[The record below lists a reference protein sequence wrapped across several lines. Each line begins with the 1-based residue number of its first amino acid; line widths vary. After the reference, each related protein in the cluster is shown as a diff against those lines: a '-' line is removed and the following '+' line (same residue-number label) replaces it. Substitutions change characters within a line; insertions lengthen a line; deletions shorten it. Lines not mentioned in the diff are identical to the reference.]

1 MDRNDINRTK
11 GRKSIDD
18 MTQEELDQNW
28 KKAEVQLERLTPEES
43 AKFVNEGGVMWGTIE
58 RLVAE
63 GIDLKTWEPDQ
74 E

>member
-1 MDRNDINRTK
+1 MSGNDINGIK

-18 MTQEELDQNW
+18 MTQEGLDQNW
-28 KKAEVQLERLTPEES
+28 EKAKVQLSRLTPEEG

-63 GIDLKTWEPDQ
+63 GVDLKTWEPDQ